1 MKTLL
6 MEVLNKIEKNN
17 LMDKNHCKKV
27 LNLKIGN
34 HTLLRKEKDGREVKG
49 RSRYWKDLY
58 ADEFYVCSEWG
69 RQNHSHN
76 AKSLLKFVH
85 ELVQRQP
92 EHKDILTAHIK
103 ELTNYVSN

>member
-1 MKTLL
+1 

-17 LMDKNHCKKV
+17 LMDKDYCKKV

-34 HTLLRKEKDGREVKG
+34 HALLRKEKDGREIKG

-69 RQNHSHN
+69 KQNHSHN
-76 AKSLLKFVH
+76 AKSLLKFMC
-85 ELVQRQP
+85 ELVQGQP
-92 EHKDILTAHIK
+92 EHQDILNPHIE
-103 ELTNYVSN
+103 ELADYVSN